1 MKINITI
8 LFFLSIIASGFAQYR
23 PAVVKL
29 KSGDSITG
37 IIGDIQRK
45 AFKYKYQTNGK
56 AEKIDFS
63 EIDLVQLLHSEE
75 DVRTYRFFRFDGDK
89 RYTSL
94 QQLSTGPKADLY
106 AKSFYAQSSL
116 GAGPAMGQEV
126 VRYYVKKPSE
136 VNPTFMGVYD
146 PIPNTLKDKVMAYVH
161 DCPELVEKILNRD
174 FKIRNGLA
182 PIFEF
187 YNNSCDSL

>member
-1 MKINITI
+1 M
-8 LFFLSIIASGFAQYR
+8 SGFAQYR

-45 AFKYKYQTNGK
+45 AFKYKYQTNGRP
-56 AEKIDFS
+56 EKIDFS
-63 EIDLVQLLHSEE
+63 EIDFVQLLHSEE
-75 DVRTYRFFRFDGDK
+75 DVRTYRFFQLDDDEK
-89 RYTSL
+89 YTKL

-106 AKSFYAQSSL
+106 SISFYAQSSF
-116 GAGPAMGQEV
+116 GAGPSIGQEV
-126 VRYYVKKPSE
+126 VKYYVKRPSE
-136 VNPTFMGVYD
+136 ENLTFMGIYD
-146 PIPNTLKDKVMAYVH
+146 PIPNTLRDKVIAYVS

-174 FKIRNGLA
+174 FRIRRGLA

-187 YNNSCDSL
+187 YNRSCNSL